1 MLRATSV
8 FVLTYYFLPRQEM
21 LKVRVGTEATVM
33 NRRHN
38 REKYRSEKHLDLRE
52 LMGEERSDVISG

>member
-8 FVLTYYFLPRQEM
+8 FVLSYYFLPRQEM
-21 LKVRVGTEATVM
+21 LKVRVGTEAIVT
-33 NRRHN
+33 NRRHE
-38 REKYRSEKHLDLRE
+38 REIYRSEKHLDLRE

>member
-8 FVLTYYFLPRQEM
+8 FVLSYCFLPTQEM
-21 LKVRVGTEATVM
+21 LKDRIGTEAIVM

-38 REKYRSEKHLDLRE
+38 REIYRSKKHLDLRE
-52 LMGEERSDVISG
+52 LMGEERSDVISD